1 MANKVEVL
9 LSVMNI
15 KSEAEYKNLLQKNR
29 ITGKVVAIN
38 QTEDNLFKIKEGK
51 NRIYSYQEKGVSKSR
66 NLLLEKA
73 EGDICAFADD
83 DTEYV
88 KNYEEIIEKAYA
100 KNKNAEGI
108 IFFAENENAN
118 REKTKKIGNK
128 KINFLDV
135 MKVRTCEITLKKE
148 TLEKIRKKD
157 IKCDLD
163 FGPGG
168 VFKKGEETIF
178 IADLLK
184 NGIKIYSVNKQ
195 IASVK
200 DTKSTWFTGYNEK
213 FLYDQGAIFYRISP
227 QLYKLLIFQYVIRKY
242 FLYKENLNMKQ
253 AYKAMN
259 EGAKECKKIYR
270 KTK

>member
-1 MANKVEVL
+1 MSNNVEIL

-15 KSEAEYKNLLQKNR
+15 KNEIEYKNLLQKNK

-38 QTEDNLFKIKEGK
+38 QAHGNFFNIKEGK

-83 DTEYV
+83 DTKYV
-88 KNYEEIIEKAYA
+88 KNYEEIIKNAYA
-100 KNKNAEGI
+100 KNKDAEGI
-108 IFFAENENAN
+108 IFFIENENTD
-118 REKTKKIGNK
+118 REKTKRIGNR
-128 KINFLDV
+128 KINLLDA
-135 MKVRTCEITLKKE
+135 MRVRTCEITLKRKV
-148 TLEKIRKKD
+148 LEKIRKEN
-157 IKCDLD
+157 IKYDLN

-168 VFKKGEETIF
+168 TFKKGEETVF

-184 NGIKIYSVNKQ
+184 SGIKIYSVNKK

-200 DTKSTWFTGYNEK
+200 DIKSTWFTGYNEN

-227 QLYKLLIFQYVIRKY
+227 KQYNLLILQYIIRKR
-242 FLYKENLNMKQ
+242 FLYKENLSMKQ
-253 AYKAMN
+253 AYKSMN
-259 EGAKECKKIYR
+259 EGAKQCKKIY
-270 KTK
+270 KKGK